1 MNAPEATFAPD
12 RTTYIGG
19 ADVAAILGVSPWMTA
34 FKLYQKKIGE
44 FVEEVT
50 PAKQRIFDRGH
61 RWEPI
66 VVEMLVDELRDRG
79 HDVEIIARNQRY
91 QDPEYPFLAA
101 EIDLELRVDGE
112 EVNGEAKTVSPFAV
126 KAWGD
131 EDTDEVPIY
140 YAAQVMHG
148 LMIKPRRR
156 TVIAALTGFDD
167 KPRVHWI
174 ERDDETIAGIRTR
187 EVAFWERVQNR
198 IPPEPTDPEDV
209 KWLYQ
214 RDGGTAIE
222 ASNDILEMC
231 QHLKDMKASAK
242 TQEGQIELLAARIK
256 TFMGS
261 AAVLLGPDGKP
272 LATWKNNKDSVKT
285 DFEAAYLDLK
295 PEPGHLKSFTTTK
308 AGARPFIL
316 K

>member
-1 MNAPEATFAPD
+1 MNAPERIVSPD

-19 ADVAAILGVSPWMTA
+19 SDVAAILGVSPWTTA
-34 FKLYQKKIGE
+34 FKLYQQKIGE
-44 FVEEVT
+44 FVDEVT
-50 PAKQRIFDRGH
+50 PAKQKLFDRGN

-91 QDPEYPFLAA
+91 RDPEFPFLAA
-101 EIDLELRVDGE
+101 EIDLELRIDGE
-112 EVNGEAKTVSPFAV
+112 EVNGEAKTVSPWAV
-126 KAWGD
+126 KAWG
-131 EDTDEVPIY
+131 EEETDEVPIY

-174 ERDDETIAGIRTR
+174 DRDEETIAGIRAR
-187 EVAFWERVQNR
+187 EIEFWERVQNR
-198 IPPEPTDPEDV
+198 TPPEPTDPEDV

-222 ASNDILEMC
+222 ASSDIVELC
-231 QHLKDMKASAK
+231 QYLKDMKASAK
-242 TQEGQIELLAARIK
+242 AQEAQIEIVAARIK
-256 TFMGS
+256 TFMGT
-261 AAVLLGPDGKP
+261 AAVLLGPDGMP
-272 LATWKNNKDSVKT
+272 LATWKNNKDSIKT
-285 DFEAAYLDLK
+285 DFEAAYRSLL
-295 PEPGHLKSFTTTK
+295 PAPGHIKAFTTTK
-308 AGARPFIL
+308 AGARPFNL